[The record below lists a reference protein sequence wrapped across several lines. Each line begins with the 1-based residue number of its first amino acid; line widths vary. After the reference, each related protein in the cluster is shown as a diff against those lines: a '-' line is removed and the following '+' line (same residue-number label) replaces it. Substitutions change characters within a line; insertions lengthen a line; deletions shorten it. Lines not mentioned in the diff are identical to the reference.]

1 VTNPPSAVR
10 QITHYNQAHKMV
22 SQSDIYLEAIF
33 IILNGLDP
41 LSLVQLQDD
50 IRMKIQYPHGFGIKH
65 IQALHTLET
74 IMDVRE
80 HQRLISAR
88 ANKQLR
94 DKLGEQTEDL
104 RDSSSV
110 LGETA

>member
-1 VTNPPSAVR
+1 
-10 QITHYNQAHKMV
+10 MV
-22 SQSDIYLEAIF
+22 SQSDIYLESIF

-50 IRMKIQYPHGFGIKH
+50 IRTKLQHPHGLGIKH

-74 IMDVRE
+74 IMEVRE
-80 HQRLISAR
+80 HQRLLSVR
-88 ANKQLR
+88 ANTQLR
-94 DKLGEQTEDL
+94 DKLGEQIEDP

-110 LGETA
+110 RAERA

>member
-1 VTNPPSAVR
+1 
-10 QITHYNQAHKMV
+10 MV
-22 SQSDIYLEAIF
+22 SQSDIYLESIF

-50 IRMKIQYPHGFGIKH
+50 IRMKLQRPQELGITQ

-88 ANKQLR
+88 ANKRLR
-94 DKLGEQTEDL
+94 DKPNEQTEDL
-104 RDSSSV
+104 LDSSSV
-110 LGETA
+110 RAETA